1 MTMKKLCYIL
11 PEYKKGD
18 ATHFSYL
25 HDFIA
30 EAGKR
35 FDLRVIVE
43 RGVLPAGGLGAKA
56 AAVLFF
62 GFWGP
67 LRVGELLVR
76 LLSARIKGYKDFYVH
91 YSFFGAMT
99 ASIIARLFGGRVF
112 YWNCGEPWKY
122 KRNFL
127 REMFEK
133 RVYKMITYLV
143 TGTETVAR
151 SYAEYYDLPMEKI
164 KIMPNW
170 INLKKTL
177 EQKNTRTK
185 KQELSIRDEQK
196 VLLFVHRLSKR
207 KGAHY
212 LPAIL
217 DGLRDQDVVLLI
229 AGEGPERK
237 ELEQRFT
244 VLGLKDRVK
253 FLGPVPQ
260 ENIMDYYAIADA
272 FVMPSEEEG
281 FPHVLLEAM
290 AAGVPFVASDVGGV
304 VDMTPSA
311 ARSFIVSAGDIPAY
325 IEKINLLLDMPAENR
340 DKLGRGFQDFVTRY
354 DLSAVI
360 KIFEDILRP

>member
-1 MTMKKLCYIL
+1 MHKLCYIL
-11 PEYKKGD
+11 PEYKRGD
-18 ATHFSYL
+18 TTHFSYL

-43 RGVLPAGGLGAKA
+43 KGVVPAGGLGVKA
-56 AAVLFF
+56 AAALFF

-67 LRVGELLVR
+67 LRVGELLIR
-76 LLSARIKGYKDFYVH
+76 LLSARVRGYKDFYVH
-91 YSFFGAMT
+91 YSFFGAM
-99 ASIIARLFGGRVF
+99 AAAIVARLFGGRVF

-127 REMFEK
+127 REMFER

-151 SYAEYYDLPMEKI
+151 KYAEYYGLPMEKI

-170 INLKKTL
+170 IDLNGVNVRLPRFARNDIKKELNLN
-177 EQKNTRTK
+177 EG
-185 KQELSIRDEQK
+185 QK
-196 VLLFVHRLSKR
+196 VILFVHRLSKR
-207 KGAHY
+207 KGAHH

-217 DGLRDQDVVLLI
+217 DGLRGRDVVLLI

-237 ELEQRFT
+237 SLEQRFA
-244 VLGLKDRVK
+244 VLGLKDRVR
-253 FLGPVPQ
+253 FLGAVPQ
-260 ENIMDYYAIADA
+260 ENIMNYYVIADV

-281 FPHVLLEAM
+281 FPHVMLEAM

-311 ARSFIVSAGDIPAY
+311 ARPFIVSAGDIPSY
-325 IEKINLLLDMPAENR
+325 IEKINLLLNMPAEDRN
-340 DKLGRGFQDFVTRY
+340 KLSREFHGFVARY
-354 DLSAVI
+354 DLPTI
-360 KIFEDILRP
+360 MRIFESMF